1 MSIAAVIKNRRTTY
15 QFSNAKVPQ
24 DILNQCLEAAIWA
37 PNHKMRQPWLF
48 WQLGEVS
55 QAWLSQIYAE
65 HRASKK
71 VSQQD
76 PEWTCLYDKAVQK
89 FQRIPQVILVGQK
102 LVEHPVDV
110 MEDYAACA
118 CAIQN
123 FQLMA
128 TELQLGVQWSTGP
141 IICDER
147 VYQFLNLD
155 KTQTKLIA
163 ALYMGFPEG
172 DVTSVRKSYEASL
185 IKLN

>member
-1 MSIAAVIKNRRTTY
+1 MSIAAIIKNRRTTY
-15 QFSNAKVPQ
+15 QFCNTKVPQ
-24 DILNQCLEAAIWA
+24 ETLNQCFEAAIWA

-48 WQLGEVS
+48 WQLGDAS
-55 QAWLSQIYAE
+55 QAWLAQIYAQ

-76 PEWTCLYDKAVQK
+76 PEWQGLFDKAVQK

-102 LVEHPVDV
+102 LVEHPMDV

-128 TELQLGVQWSTGP
+128 TELKLGVQWSTGP
-141 IICDER
+141 IIRDDR
-147 VYQFLNLD
+147 VYQYLNLD
-155 KTQTKLIA
+155 KTQIQLIA
-163 ALYMGFPEG
+163 ALYIGFPECE
-172 DVTSVRKSYEASL
+172 VTSVRKSFKDAL
-185 IKLN
+185 IQLD